1 MDRDIEAS
9 GGVFCER
16 KEMQELVK
24 LERVTK
30 EFEKRRIIEDVT
42 CEIKKGEIWWIRG
55 ASGAGKTT
63 FLRMLMGLE
72 EVSSGKVGRK
82 KGLKFSAVFQENRL
96 LEWCDAVENVEFVA
110 SDLIDR
116 ERVIENLQKVLPR
129 ECLFQP
135 VSTLS
140 GGMKRR
146 VALVRAVI
154 VDSDI
159 LVLDEPF
166 TGLDEKAMKKVEEY
180 ILEERRGRA
189 IVIASHQGEEEIFS
203 DIAYQVLELRG

>member
-1 MDRDIEAS
+1 M
-9 GGVFCER
+9 
-16 KEMQELVK
+16 
-24 LERVTK
+24 TK
-30 EFEKRRIIEDVT
+30 EFEKRRIIEAVT

-55 ASGAGKTT
+55 ASGVGKTT

-72 EVSSGKVGRK
+72 EVSFGKVGRK
-82 KGLKFSAVFQENRL
+82 KDLRFSAVFQDYFKKL
-96 LEWCDAVENVEFVA
+96 KFV
-110 SDLIDR
+110 SFFHDFG
-116 ERVIENLQKVLPR
+116 VS

-166 TGLDEKAMKKVEEY
+166 TGLDEKAMRTAEEY
-180 ILEERRGRA
+180 ILGERRGRT
-189 IVIASHQGEEEIFS
+189 IVMASHQGEEKIFS
-203 DIAYQVLELRG
+203 DIAYRVLELRV

>member
-1 MDRDIEAS
+1 MCSKYDEHFS
-9 GGVFCER
+9 
-16 KEMQELVK
+16 
-24 LERVTK
+24 
-30 EFEKRRIIEDVT
+30 
-42 CEIKKGEIWWIRG
+42 
-55 ASGAGKTT
+55 T
-63 FLRMLMGLE
+63 FLLHQEAKTVFHKDVFHVRYLN
-72 EVSSGKVGRK
+72 
-82 KGLKFSAVFQENRL
+82 FQENRL

-110 SDLIDR
+110 SDSIDR
-116 ERVIENLQKVLPR
+116 EEIIENLQKVLPR

-166 TGLDEKAMKKVEEY
+166 TGLDEKAMRTAEEY
-180 ILEERRGRA
+180 ILGERRGRA
-189 IVIASHQGEEEIFS
+189 IVMASHQGEEKIFS
-203 DIAYQVLELRG
+203 DIAYRVLELRV

>member
-1 MDRDIEAS
+1 
-9 GGVFCER
+9 
-16 KEMQELVK
+16 MQGLVK

-72 EVSSGKVGRK
+72 EISSGKVGGK
-82 KGLKFSAVFQENRL
+82 KDLRFSAVFQENRL
-96 LEWCDAVENVEFVA
+96 LEWCDAVQNVEFVA
-110 SDLIDR
+110 SDSIDR
-116 ERVIENLQKVLPR
+116 ERIIENLQKVLPK

-166 TGLDEKAMKKVEEY
+166 TGLDEKAMRTAEEY
-180 ILEERRGRA
+180 ILEERRGRT
-189 IVIASHQGEEEIFS
+189 IVIASHQGEEKIFS
-203 DIAYQVLELRG
+203 DIAYRVLELGV

>member
-1 MDRDIEAS
+1 MG

-24 LERVTK
+24 LEQVTK
-30 EFEKRRIIEDVT
+30 EFEKRRIIEAVT

-63 FLRMLMGLE
+63 FLRILMGLE
-72 EVSSGKVGRK
+72 EVSFGKVGRK
-82 KGLKFSAVFQENRL
+82 KDLRFSAVFQENRL

-110 SDLIDR
+110 SDSIDR
-116 ERVIENLQKVLPR
+116 EEIIENLQKVLPR

-166 TGLDEKAMKKVEEY
+166 TGLDEKAMRTAEEY
-180 ILEERRGRA
+180 ILGERRGRT
-189 IVIASHQGEEEIFS
+189 IVMASHQGEEKIFS
-203 DIAYQVLELRG
+203 DIAYRVLELRV

>member
-1 MDRDIEAS
+1 MG

-24 LERVTK
+24 LEQVTK
-30 EFEKRRIIEDVT
+30 EFEKRRIIEAVT

-63 FLRMLMGLE
+63 FLRILMGLE
-72 EVSSGKVGRK
+72 EVSFGKVERK
-82 KGLKFSAVFQENRL
+82 KDLRFSAVFQENRL

-110 SDLIDR
+110 SDSIDR
-116 ERVIENLQKVLPR
+116 EEIIENLQKVLPR

-166 TGLDEKAMKKVEEY
+166 TGLDEKAMRTAEEY
-180 ILEERRGRA
+180 ILGERRGRT
-189 IVIASHQGEEEIFS
+189 IVMASHQGEEKIFS
-203 DIAYQVLELRG
+203 DIAYRVLELRV